1 MKKIYPSRYRTYWLL
16 VTLKLPLMVIVVPV
30 QPVPQR
36 SVALNVPV
44 MGEPT
49 APIAIVIVPF
59 VPWYVLGTSE

>member
-16 VTLKLPLMVIVVPV
+16 VTLKLPLMVIVPV

-49 APIAIVIVPF
+49 SPIVIVIVPL